1 MSDSEAD
8 QELVTCKK
16 CGREG
21 QKDLFFNRKKKQVT
35 CNDCLDKAKNIKVSN
50 ANDKVHHLEQ
60 RIIELEAQL
69 EHEIESKKYYEQQ
82 FRLIAES
89 YTKSCLDTKIMGR
102 LEKLVD
108 IMTLKS
114 E

>member
-1 MSDSEAD
+1 MSDSEA
-8 QELVTCKK
+8 EFVTCKK

-21 QKDLFFNRKKKQVT
+21 EKELFFNRKKKQVT

-50 ANDKVHHLEQ
+50 ANDKVSHLEQ

-102 LEKLVD
+102 LEKLID

>member
-1 MSDSEAD
+1 MSDSEA
-8 QELVTCKK
+8 ESVTCKK

-21 QKDLFFNRKKKQVT
+21 PKDLFFNRKKKQVT

-50 ANDKVHHLEQ
+50 ASDKVHHLEQ
-60 RIIELEAQL
+60 RIIELEGQL
-69 EHEIESKKYYEQQ
+69 EHEVESKKYYEQQ

-89 YTKSCLDTKIMGR
+89 YTKSCLDTKVMSKLER
-102 LEKLVD
+102 LLEVL
-108 IMTLKS
+108 TLKS

>member
-1 MSDSEAD
+1 MSDSEA
-8 QELVTCKK
+8 EHSTCKK

-21 QKDLFFNRKKKQVT
+21 PKDLFFNRKKKQVT

-50 ANDKVHHLEQ
+50 ANDKVGHLEQ
-60 RIIELEAQL
+60 RITELESQL
-69 EHEIESKKYYEQQ
+69 EHEIESKKYYEKQ

-89 YTKSCLDTKIMGR
+89 YTKACLDTTVIGR

-108 IMTLKS
+108 LMTLKS